1 MTILVEVRKFQ
12 SSTQS
17 PLRSSSTKTL
27 HMLTIPM
34 AMQATLI
41 QTAAMSVADL
51 GEGPNIFRPN
61 WEKRKKFF
69 WDRASHLSQGL
80 DDCPPSSPPPPP
92 ALSECLDLPLHVVH
106 LCICHPLELP
116 FVMENRLDRDP
127 PLKFDIWHSVA
138 AGVEWRA
145 DGGGGHSYS
154 KTPLPIEKGIWRLN
168 ARCVRF
174 VFAFSQLSTI
184 IVC

>member
-34 AMQATLI
+34 AMQVTLI

-61 WEKRKKFF
+61 
-69 WDRASHLSQGL
+69 
-80 DDCPPSSPPPPP
+80 
-92 ALSECLDLPLHVVH
+92 
-106 LCICHPLELP
+106 
-116 FVMENRLDRDP
+116 
-127 PLKFDIWHSVA
+127 
-138 AGVEWRA
+138 
-145 DGGGGHSYS
+145 
-154 KTPLPIEKGIWRLN
+154 
-168 ARCVRF
+168 
-174 VFAFSQLSTI
+174 
-184 IVC
+184 

>member
-17 PLRSSSTKTL
+17 PLRSSSAKTL

-61 WEKRKKFF
+61 WEKRKNFF

-80 DDCPPSSPPPPP
+80 DDCTPLSPPPPP
-92 ALSECLDLPLHVVH
+92 LSEYLDPPLHVVH
-106 LCICHPLELP
+106 LCICHPLEFP
-116 FVMENRLDRDP
+116 FVTENRLNRDT
-127 PLKFDIWHSVA
+127 PLKFDIWHSLT
-138 AGVEWRA
+138 AGVEWRSE
-145 DGGGGHSYS
+145 GGAHSYS
-154 KTPLPIEKGIWRLN
+154 KTPLPIENEI
-168 ARCVRF
+168 
-174 VFAFSQLSTI
+174 
-184 IVC
+184 

>member
-1 MTILVEVRKFQ
+1 MVELFLPVLEFWRRSHHFRDYSSWGENIPKFH
-12 SSTQS
+12 
-17 PLRSSSTKTL
+17 PCAVATL
-27 HMLTIPM
+27 HLLTIPM
-34 AMQATLI
+34 AMLATLI

-80 DDCPPSSPPPPP
+80 EDCPPSFPSS
-92 ALSECLDLPLHVVH
+92 LSECLDLPLHVVH
-106 LCICHPLELP
+106 LCICHPLEFP
-116 FVMENRLDRDP
+116 FVTENRLDRDT
-127 PLKFDIWHSVA
+127 PLKFDIWHSLT

-154 KTPLPIEKGIWRLN
+154 KTPHPIEKEIWRL
-168 ARCVRF
+168 
-174 VFAFSQLSTI
+174 SH
-184 IVC
+184 